1 MRSVLAALLLMAWPA
16 AAVPLQQ
23 DCRGSGPSIGTAL
36 MSADGTITLTFNGPI
51 MRGVLAYHRGD
62 PRYPRILSH
71 VGAFSRARKSR
82 CHPSAERQLAFHG
95 IRALPTEEDWP

>member
-71 VGAFSRARKSR
+71 VGGLQPGQKKPVPPF
-82 CHPSAERQLAFHG
+82 C
-95 IRALPTEEDWP
+95 